1 MKATIALFLVI
12 ASQSYPSLR
21 LPVQSPSAAGRW
33 YIEFSFSDTSKHT
46 LRFDAEDLGKGSY
59 LLLDTISNMVEPA
72 QLSKAEWTQAA
83 GSNQLTI
90 SGTIEFPI
98 GNVGRDA
105 GTLVFKGTFETA
117 DLIAGDV
124 EFFRDSG
131 NLTPTRVGTFKATR
145 ITDRS
150 APRVTLLSPD
160 SGGKVRRGA
169 DVEIDWQA
177 ESGFPILVQQI
188 FLSLDK
194 GKNFVAIT
202 PLLDGTTTHV
212 TWTVPD
218 TLPTVK
224 KALLKVM
231 VINAAGDRA
240 EDVSKG
246 TFKIR

>member
-1 MKATIALFLVI
+1 MPVAL
-12 ASQSYPSLR
+12 QSAG
-21 LPVQSPSAAGRW
+21 VAGRW
-33 YIEFSFSDTSKHT
+33 QIEFSFSDTSHHT
-46 LRFDAEDLGKGSY
+46 LRFDAEDSGNGTY
-59 LLLDTISNMVEPA
+59 LLLDTVSNLVEPA

-83 GSNQLTI
+83 GSIQITI

-98 GNVGRDA
+98 GNVGRDP

-124 EFFRDSG
+124 EFFRDPG
-131 NLTPTRVGTFKATR
+131 TLTPSRKGTFKATR
-145 ITDRS
+145 ISDQS
-150 APRVTLLSPD
+150 APRVALLSPN

-169 DVEIDWQA
+169 EVEIEWQA
-177 ESGFPILVQQI
+177 ESGLPIFVQQI

-202 PLLDGTTTHV
+202 PLLDGKTTHF

-218 TLPTVK
+218 SLPIVK
-224 KALLKVM
+224 KALLKVLVM
-231 VINAAGDRA
+231 NAAGDRA
-240 EDVSKG
+240 EDVSKQ